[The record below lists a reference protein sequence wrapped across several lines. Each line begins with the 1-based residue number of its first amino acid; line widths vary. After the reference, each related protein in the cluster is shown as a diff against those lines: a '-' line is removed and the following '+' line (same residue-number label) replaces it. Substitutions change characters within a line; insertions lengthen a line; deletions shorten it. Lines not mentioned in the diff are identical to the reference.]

1 MIMKNI
7 IFILIVLMAATSC
20 RSVRRTT
27 VDIDHRQDSSSYT
40 KVTTVDLDTTKI
52 EADTAT
58 LEAILDISQEGSV
71 TIEQITQEQ
80 GDDITIDYTVEK
92 LPAGNTKVTVTAK
105 TKPKEI
111 ITQNVTTE
119 IIKAEKSSE
128 VQQLISEK
136 KVKGISPWNLAWLI
150 PVALIGIVIYVKR
163 KTILKFLPF

>member
-1 MIMKNI
+1 MKRL
-7 IFILIVLMAATSC
+7 IFLLTFLLVISSC

-27 VDIDHRQDSSSYT
+27 VDINHRQDSSSYI
-40 KVTTVDLDTTKI
+40 KVTTVDLDTTRI
-52 EADTAT
+52 PADTAT
-58 LEAILDISQEGSV
+58 LEAILDISQDGSV

-119 IIKAEKSSE
+119 IIQAEKKSE

-136 KVKGISPWNLAWLI
+136 KVKGISPWNLAWVI
-150 PVALIGIVIYVKR
+150 PVILGIVVIYIKR
-163 KTILKFLPF
+163 KTILKYLPF